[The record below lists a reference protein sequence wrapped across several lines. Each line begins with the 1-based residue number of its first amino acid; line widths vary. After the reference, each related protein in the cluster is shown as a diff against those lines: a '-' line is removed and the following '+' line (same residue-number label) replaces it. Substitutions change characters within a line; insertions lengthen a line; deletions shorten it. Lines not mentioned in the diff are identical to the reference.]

1 MCKWWDEEKN
11 VWSEDGCSWV
21 NGACECTHLTL
32 FAAFLLFYECSTMS
46 IVSQFPGFGAMFGEE
61 FVLVSLIPF
70 ILALAVLAFFAIAVK
85 LDASHEYFSHLS
97 TVFFVDTPRP
107 EKVPLGA
114 KVPAYFSDSKLER
127 ISSNF

>member
-1 MCKWWDEEKN
+1 
-11 VWSEDGCSWV
+11 
-21 NGACECTHLTL
+21 
-32 FAAFLLFYECSTMS
+32 MS

-70 ILALAVLAFFAIAVK
+70 LLALAVLAFFAMAVK

-114 KVPAYFSDSKLER
+114 KVSAYFSDSKLER